1 MKSSLLIIRRWM
13 AKDDVPMR
21 FTERVWAAAR
31 ATHSWTYAPSPATSW
46 QPARKK
52 RWERRYGVSGEA
64 VCAGLAIAPAEGHS
78 VLPAVTVMPVEMVQR
93 HGVNSCPPQRTDCAR
108 AVGGGCR
115 TVILT

>member
-31 ATHSWTYAPSPATSW
+31 ATQSWTCAPSPATSW

-52 RWERRYGVSGEA
+52 AVGEA
-64 VCAGLAIAPAEGHS
+64 VWGLWGGRVCRSGHCACRGTLSLACSDGHASGNGAEAWGEQ
-78 VLPAVTVMPVEMVQR
+78 LPPAVNR
-93 HGVNSCPPQRTDCAR
+93 LC
-108 AVGGGCR
+108 
-115 TVILT
+115 